1 MDNTSLPIS
10 LPYPI
15 PYHLSRYTYVLLE
28 KKLSLPASIHP
39 NTPLQS
45 SNHPTSHPTSH
56 VMSCHV
62 MPCHV
67 KPALVPPYSVAS
79 TYLPTFLPYPI
90 PYHLSRYTYVLLEKK
105 LSLPASI
112 HPNTPLQSSNHPTSH
127 PTSHVM
133 SCHVMP
139 CHVKPALVP
148 PYSVASTYLPT
159 FLPYPHTYQGT

>member
-1 MDNTSLPIS
+1 MQVRLPACHLIEEEKIKKLHKEGLCTLHLGCRSCTLISSSSWTILPYLPIS
-10 LPYPI
+10 
-15 PYHLSRYTYVLLE
+15 
-28 KKLSLPASIHP
+28 
-39 NTPLQS
+39 
-45 SNHPTSHPTSH
+45 
-56 VMSCHV
+56 
-62 MPCHV
+62 
-67 KPALVPPYSVAS
+67 
-79 TYLPTFLPYPI
+79 LPYPI